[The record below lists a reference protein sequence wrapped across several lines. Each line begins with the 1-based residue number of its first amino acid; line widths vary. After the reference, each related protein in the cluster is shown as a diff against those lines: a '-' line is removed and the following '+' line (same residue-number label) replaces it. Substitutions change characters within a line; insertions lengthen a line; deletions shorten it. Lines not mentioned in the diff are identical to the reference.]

1 MKPKF
6 RLGDRVTVINPYVA
20 PIPDYVKDSEIF
32 NDLYKVF
39 GLDKDIRGVKPGDT
53 YTIIEAE
60 SKPRTRSDGKTVYA
74 YSYQGKSGKRS
85 DFVLWE
91 DEIKLVESTKP
102 APEDDDEEP
111 DTVTIEIEVSLDD
124 KAEAHRIA
132 HKAVELAFKS
142 YAAITKATNDPPPSP
157 GLMMKSQQPAK
168 RLLNCPP
175 ALRNMAAICSL
186 CVPAIP
192 CSVLFIPPALI
203 INPLPKVSPNP
214 LITTPSM
221 NGSASVSPPAKLWAN
236 PSPAS
241 SPTKT
246 PNRMLRD
253 GHSTRIYHPHPQLC
267 RVPAS

>member
-6 RLGDRVTVINPYVA
+6 RLGDRVTVIKPYVA

-32 NDLYKVF
+32 NDLYKAF

-74 YSYQGKSGKRS
+74 YSYQGKSGMRS

-91 DEIKLVESTKP
+91 DEIKLVEATKP

-111 DTVTIEIEVSLDD
+111 DTVRPKLTASL
-124 KAEAHRIA
+124 
-132 HKAVELAFKS
+132 
-142 YAAITKATNDPPPSP
+142 TKLSSWLSSPMPLSPRPPMIPPPSP

-175 ALRNMAAICSL
+175 ASRNMAAI
-186 CVPAIP
+186 
-192 CSVLFIPPALI
+192 
-203 INPLPKVSPNP
+203 
-214 LITTPSM
+214 
-221 NGSASVSPPAKLWAN
+221 
-236 PSPAS
+236 
-241 SPTKT
+241 
-246 PNRMLRD
+246 
-253 GHSTRIYHPHPQLC
+253 
-267 RVPAS
+267 